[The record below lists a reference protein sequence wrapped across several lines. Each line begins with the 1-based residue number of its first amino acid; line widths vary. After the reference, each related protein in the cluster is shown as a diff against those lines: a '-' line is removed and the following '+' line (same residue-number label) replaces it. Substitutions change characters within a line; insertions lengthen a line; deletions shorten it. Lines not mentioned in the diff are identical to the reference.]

1 MVNTGREEFYIAFVK
16 PNLHIAKQAN
26 MRRQQDFRC
35 EFKIEPSNLID
46 SVFPHH
52 GSWFLSHETRSNV

>member
-26 MRRQQDFRC
+26 LRRQQDFRC

-46 SVFPHH
+46 SVFATSRLM
-52 GSWFLSHETRSNV
+52 GSVSRDGK